1 MTRAPLSIV
10 VIGAGFGGLAAAIR
24 LQAAGHAVTLLEAAP
39 AVGGKAR
46 VVPSEAGPVDT
57 GPTVLTLRGVFDDLF
72 ALAGA
77 RLDDHVRLVPQPILA
92 RHWWPDGA
100 TLDLTPDRDANIAA
114 IAGMA
119 GAAEARAFARFD
131 ALAENLRAAFA
142 APVMEAPAPRL
153 LPVVRAALARPGLW
167 GALRPGL
174 SFDALLRAHFRD
186 PRLIQLFGRY
196 ATYVGGLPAQ
206 VPAVL
211 AIIWRAEAAGVWAVE
226 GGMHGL
232 ARALADLFVGL
243 GGRLHLSSR
252 VTGLR
257 FAGGRVS
264 GVEVGRDTLPGDAVV
279 FNGDPAAL
287 ATGLLGPGAHAAVPL
302 SGIAPRSLSAHVWA
316 FAARPRG
323 AALVHHNVFFTADA
337 ATEFGPLAEGRL
349 PQARTVYVCAEDRG
363 GLPGSVR
370 NDGPERFEM
379 ILNAPPGLADDTTLE
394 DQCRSSTFSTLRA
407 CGLTFDREPA
417 SSALTTPMGFARLFP
432 ASAGAIYGRSPA
444 GTLATFLR
452 PLATTALPG
461 LYLAG
466 GGCHPGAGVP
476 MAALSGRHAAAA
488 IMSGRISPSHPGRT
502 AMPGG
507 MSTPSAT
514 TAAAPLASSAS

>member
-1 MTRAPLSIV
+1 MAAPPLSIV

-24 LQAAGHAVTLLEAAP
+24 LRAAGHAVTLVEAAG

-46 VVPSEAGPVDT
+46 VVPSAAGPVDT

-77 RLDDHVRLVPQPILA
+77 RLDDHVRLIAQPILA

-100 TLDLTPDRDANIAA
+100 TLDLTPDRGANIAA
-114 IAGMA
+114 IRAMA
-119 GAAEARAFARFD
+119 GAREADAFARFD
-131 ALAENLRAAFA
+131 ALAEGLRTAFA

-174 SFDALLRAHFRD
+174 TLHGLLRAHFSD
-186 PRLIQLFGRY
+186 PRLVQLFGRY
-196 ATYVGGLPAQ
+196 ATYVGGLPAE

-232 ARALADLFVGL
+232 ARALADLFL
-243 GGRLHLSSR
+243 RMGGRLHLNTR
-252 VTGLR
+252 ATGLHMD
-257 FAGGRVS
+257 GGRVAA
-264 GVEVGRDTLPGDAVV
+264 VRVDREALPCDAAL

-287 ATGLLGPGAHAAVPL
+287 AAGHLGPEARAAVTARGL
-302 SGIAPRSLSAHVWA
+302 RPRSLSAHVWA
-316 FAARPRG
+316 FAAEARG
-323 AALVHHNVFFTADA
+323 ADLVHHNVFFTADA
-337 ATEFGPLAEGRL
+337 ATEFGPLARGQV
-349 PQARTVYVCAEDRG
+349 PAARTVYVCAEDRATG
-363 GLPGSVR
+363 PV
-370 NDGPERFEM
+370 DGPERFEM
-379 ILNAPPGLADDTTLE
+379 ILNAPPGLTDDMTVE
-394 DQCRSSTFSTLRA
+394 EQCRSSTLSTLRA
-407 CGLTFDREPA
+407 CGLTLDREPP
-417 SSALTTPMGFARLFP
+417 SSALTTPQGFDRLFP
-432 ASAGAIYGRSPA
+432 ESGGAIYGRSPA

-452 PLATTALPG
+452 PLATTRLPG

-488 IMSGRISPSHPGRT
+488 IMTGRISPSRSRPT

-507 MSTPSAT
+507 TSTPSAT
-514 TAAAPLASSAS
+514 MAAAPSASSGS

>member
-1 MTRAPLSIV
+1 MTSASLSIV

-24 LQAAGHAVTLLEAAP
+24 LRAAGHDVTLVEAAA

-57 GPTVLTLRGVFDDLF
+57 GPTVLTLRAVFDDLF

-77 RLDDHVRLVPQPILA
+77 RLDDHVRLIPQPVLA

-114 IAGMA
+114 IRTMA
-119 GAAEARAFARFD
+119 GDAEARAFARFD
-131 ALAENLRAAFA
+131 ALAEGLRTAFA

-153 LPVVRAALARPGLW
+153 LPILRAALSRPALW
-167 GALRPGL
+167 PALRPGL
-174 SFDALLRAHFRD
+174 TLDGLLRAQFRD

-211 AIIWRAEAAGVWAVE
+211 AIVWRAEAAGVWAVE

-232 ARALADLFVGL
+232 ARALADLFMRM
-243 GGRLHLSSR
+243 GGRLHLSTR
-252 VTGLR
+252 ATGLR
-257 FAGGRVS
+257 MAGGRVA
-264 GVEVGRDTLPGDAVV
+264 GVEIDGEALPADAVV

-287 ATGLLGPGAHAAVPL
+287 AAGLLGPQARRAVPPR
-302 SGIAPRSLSAHVWA
+302 GTAPRSLSAHVWA
-316 FAARPRG
+316 FAARAQG
-323 AALVHHNVFFTADA
+323 ADLIHHNVFFTADA

-349 PQARTVYVCAEDRG
+349 PQARTVYVCAEDRATG
-363 GLPGSVR
+363 PV
-370 NDGPERFEM
+370 DGPERFEM
-379 ILNAPPGLADDTTLE
+379 ILNAPAGLPDDTMQE
-394 DQCRSSTFSTLRA
+394 DQCRSSTYSTLRA
-407 CGLTFDREPA
+407 CGLTFDREPP
-417 SSALTTPMGFARLFP
+417 SRALTTPQGFDRLFP
-432 ASAGAIYGRSPA
+432 ASRGAIYGRSPA

-452 PLATTALPG
+452 PLARTGVPG
-461 LYLAG
+461 LFLAG

-488 IMSGRISPSHPGRT
+488 ITTGRISRSASRPT

-514 TAAAPLASSAS
+514 TALAPSASSAS